1 MEKTLGFD
9 HNSMRD
15 SGLRLDAM
23 HEELSRLSRHD
34 HFDGLPFAAL
44 GLIGEPARR
53 KHNEVLQKMSDDL
66 SKGSVSAYQMFSVVR
81 LNDYGYL
88 ESDNAAIR
96 ELTRLPDYTHY
107 PTAFE
112 QNIELPRGDEL
123 VTDPFWTVDGI
134 HTLPENRLY
143 EGKGQQI
150 AALGAGATIGAGA
163 AVVARFAGVS
173 QRTAALLTGAA
184 RMSAIA
190 AVAAG
195 LWTAAVSP
203 EDEYLTRAV
212 DYWWGTAQDL
222 QRMFGGLDARDVIA
236 KAWEGEARDA
246 AEAVVRDFMTA
257 GSQRFATALGQV
269 QGLQQAIKT
278 LNLVHDAVFYL
289 TSGLMVTLA
298 TLAWLSR
305 TYPMAL
311 AAKEAIGRFLLRG
324 VTKGLAAIG
333 AAVAL
338 VAVPMLW
345 MRYAELDGGQI
356 LPPPDGV
363 PQTDFPRIAVA

>member
-1 MEKTLGFD
+1 MDETLGFD

-15 SGLRLDAM
+15 SGLRLNAM
-23 HEELSRLSRHD
+23 
-34 HFDGLPFAAL
+34 
-44 GLIGEPARR
+44 
-53 KHNEVLQKMSDDL
+53 
-66 SKGSVSAYQMFSVVR
+66 Y
-81 LNDYGYL
+81 
-88 ESDNAAIR
+88 
-96 ELTRLPDYTHY
+96 
-107 PTAFE
+107 
-112 QNIELPRGDEL
+112 
-123 VTDPFWTVDGI
+123 
-134 HTLPENRLY
+134 
-143 EGKGQQI
+143 
-150 AALGAGATIGAGA
+150 AGAAPGAGA

-173 QRTAALLTGAA
+173 RRTAALLTGAA

-212 DYWWGTAQDL
+212 DYWWSAAQDL
-222 QRMFGGLDARDVIA
+222 ERMFGGLDARDVIA

-257 GSQRFATALGQV
+257 GSQRVTTALGQV
-269 QGLQQAIKT
+269 HGLQQAVKT
-278 LNLVHDAVFYL
+278 LNLVHDAV
-289 TSGLMVTLA
+289 MATLA

-324 VTKGLAAIG
+324 VTKALTVIG
-333 AAVAL
+333 AAVAP
-338 VAVPMLW
+338 VALPMLW